1 MVASISTFRS
11 LVGISIEIMNSV
23 VGLKICVIT
32 AETRKFKS
40 IINANLGG
48 GEGVILPLVGFP
60 LITQKR

>member
-1 MVASISTFRS
+1 MVVSISTFRS

-40 IINANLGG
+40 IINANLG
-48 GEGVILPLVGFP
+48 
-60 LITQKR
+60 

>member
-1 MVASISTFRS
+1 
-11 LVGISIEIMNSV
+11 MNSV

-48 GEGVILPLVGFP
+48 GEGVIFVGFP